1 MLNKKNGK
9 LLLFDYDGTLVDSAN
24 MIIEG
29 TIEAFNRCGLA
40 IPEPKEI
47 RAGIG
52 QKLDIAIKS
61 YLPLEHK
68 GTLDEVIRQYRQ
80 WYVEK
85 DLEGKQFEPLFE
97 DVKPVLEIL
106 HQDGWNL
113 GIATNKSLRGLSRG
127 LQHHKIERFFSIIM
141 TTDNFTPK
149 PNKAMAMH
157 ALKKLKVKNSDA
169 FMIGDTIHDIK
180 MGKNAQINTIGV
192 TWGYNSIKEL
202 QQSKADYIINH
213 PNKLFK
219 ILREY

>member
-40 IPEPKEI
+40 IPEPEEI

-97 DVKPVLEIL
+97 NVKPVLEIL

-192 TWGYNSIKEL
+192 TWGYNSIEKL
-202 QQSKADYIINH
+202 RQSKADYIINH

>member
-40 IPEPKEI
+40 IPEPEEI

-97 DVKPVLEIL
+97 NVKPVLEIL

-157 ALKKLKVKNSDA
+157 ALKKLKVKNSNA

-192 TWGYNSIKEL
+192 TWGYNSIEEL

>member
-97 DVKPVLEIL
+97 NVKPVLEIL

-149 PNKAMAMH
+149 PNKAMAIH

-192 TWGYNSIKEL
+192 TWGYNSIEEL